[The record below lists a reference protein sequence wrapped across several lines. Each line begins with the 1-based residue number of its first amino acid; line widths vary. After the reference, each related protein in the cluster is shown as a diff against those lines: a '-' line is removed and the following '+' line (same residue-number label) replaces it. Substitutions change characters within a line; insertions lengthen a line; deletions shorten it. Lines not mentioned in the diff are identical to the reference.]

1 MNKPFIPVSYPDLTG
16 GNERKYLLDC
26 FDSSW
31 ISSKGEYIKKFEY
44 NFAKYIGVRFG
55 VATSNGTTALHLAIS
70 ALGLGPGD
78 EVIVPNLTFVAS
90 ANVVRYT
97 GAKPVFV
104 DVDRETWGMNPT
116 AVEKAITK
124 RTKVVMPVHLYG
136 QPADMGRLLDIAKN
150 NNLVIIE
157 DAAEAHGAEVRVKK
171 HELGIMNNESRSMS
185 RHSRISPDGGKLRI
199 KNQELR
205 IKDYEWRKVGSL
217 GKVGC
222 FSFYG
227 NKIITTGEGGM
238 VVTDD
243 EKLAQKMRILRDH
256 GQNPDKRYYYDVI
269 GFNYRMTNMQAAI
282 GMAQFER
289 IEKLIA
295 KKREIARCYE
305 KYLKGIKGIFLAP
318 KLSWSKGV
326 YWMYSV
332 LIDRPYQKTRD
343 EMMDILQKEN
353 IETRPFFYPVSTLPP
368 YKQFGDFAQSIYL
381 SAHGVNLPSGTTLSE
396 DDITRVAKVFQKYQ

>member
-31 ISSKGEYIKKFEY
+31 ISSKGEYIRKFEY

-70 ALGLGPGD
+70 ALGLGKGD

-104 DVDRETWGMNPT
+104 DVEKETWGMDPT
-116 AVEKAITK
+116 TVEKAITK
-124 RTKVVMPVHLYG
+124 RTKAVMPVHLYG
-136 QPADMGRLLDIAKN
+136 QPAAMGKLIDIANKH
-150 NNLVIIE
+150 NLSIIE
-157 DAAEAHGAEVRVKK
+157 DAAEAHGAQV
-171 HELGIMNNESRSMS
+171 
-185 RHSRISPDGGKLRI
+185 
-199 KNQELR
+199 R
-205 IKDYEWRKVGSL
+205 IKDQESRIKRYKWRKVGSL
-217 GKVGC
+217 GKAGC

-256 GQNPDKRYYYDVI
+256 GQNPKKRYYHDVV

-289 IEKLIA
+289 IEKLIV

-305 KYLKGIKGIFLAP
+305 KYLKGINGIFLAP
-318 KLSWSKGV
+318 KLHWSKSV

-332 LIDRPYQKTRD
+332 LIDSPYPKTRD
-343 EMMDILQKEN
+343 EMMIILQKEN
-353 IETRPFFYPVSTLPP
+353 IETRPFFYPVSKLPP
-368 YKQFGDFAQSIYL
+368 YKQSGDFAQSIYL
-381 SAHGVNLPSGTTLSE
+381 SAHGINLPSGTTLSE
-396 DDITRVAKVFQKYQ
+396 DDIKRVAKVFQKYQ